1 MRRAA
6 NVVTGTRTCAEGFPT
21 MTEPNLADPQHW
33 AQGAADA
40 RREAEATPDAEQ
52 KKILLEIAAL
62 YDQLVEG
69 FRAK

>member
-1 MRRAA
+1 
-6 NVVTGTRTCAEGFPT
+6 